1 MEVVAVVLPE
11 VPVMVMV
18 AEPVAVLLAAIV
30 SVSPLTA
37 TVTPVFELVAVRVT
51 APVKPPVSVTVIASV
66 TLAPGAMVSVVDT
79 GISVKPPA
87 ALTATETALEVLV
100 ASVVDPP

>member
-1 MEVVAVVLPE
+1 
-11 VPVMVMV
+11 
-18 AEPVAVLLAAIV
+18 
-30 SVSPLTA
+30 
-37 TVTPVFELVAVRVT
+37 
-51 APVKPPVSVTVIASV
+51 
-66 TLAPGAMVSVVDT
+66 MVSVVDT